1 MARAWITRRV
11 LEYRSKVKETYGI
24 TQKKMV
30 QTYWKTAKEK
40 AELGKTEEGRLWEER
55 RYRKLFIYQFV

>member
-1 MARAWITRRV
+1 MIGAWIPRR
-11 LEYRSKVKETYGI
+11 ESKNKMKKTYRI

-40 AELGKTEEGRLWEER
+40 AELARTEEGRLCEES
-55 RYRKLFIYQFV
+55 RYWKLK

>member
-1 MARAWITRRV
+1 MVGAWIPRRA
-11 LEYRSKVKETYGI
+11 LGSESKGKETYGI

-40 AELGKTEEGRLWEER
+40 AELARIGDERLWRER
-55 RYRKLFIYQFV
+55 RCCKLFIPQSV